1 MIYIRFKEFFTQSM
15 KRHFRLFAA
24 LPLLITNLSTASA
37 NDTAPLSARKQI
49 YAAAQ
54 SHTASLIRQEARR
67 KRWPDYQAKMNIF
80 IPAEASQYRSC
91 SQKLAVSHY
100 GGETPDFYRLRL
112 NVSCNDRQGWE
123 TAVTVKPD
131 IYLPV
136 IIAKTALERDQ
147 VLSEEDVTTKKINI
161 NSTRG
166 EYLTQV
172 DDVVGMTVKRRIRDR
187 QPITKHQLDMPLLV
201 ERGQR
206 VIMVAVQNG
215 VEARTVGEAM
225 KKGRKGET
233 INVKNQ
239 SSGKVVTAV
248 VTERGVVQTVNDS
261 TL

>member
-1 MIYIRFKEFFTQSM
+1 MIYIIFKDFFTQSM

-67 KRWPDYQAKMNIF
+67 KHWPDYQAKMNIF

-100 GGETPDFYRLRL
+100 GGENPDFYRLRL

-147 VLSEEDVTTKKINI
+147 VLSEEDVTTKKK
-161 NSTRG
+161 ST
-166 EYLTQV
+166 
-172 DDVVGMTVKRRIRDR
+172 
-187 QPITKHQLDMPLLV
+187 
-201 ERGQR
+201 
-206 VIMVAVQNG
+206 
-215 VEARTVGEAM
+215 
-225 KKGRKGET
+225 
-233 INVKNQ
+233 
-239 SSGKVVTAV
+239 STAPA
-248 VTERGVVQTVNDS
+248 GS
-261 TL
+261 I